1 MLRDI
6 VVVVRTR
13 LRATP
18 LAIFTNEKSDLRI
31 TLSMGLRLAALRTV
45 GASLIFSFQLIK
57 INEY

>member
-13 LRATP
+13 PRATP
-18 LAIFTNEKSDLRI
+18 LAIFTSEKSDLRI
-31 TLSMGLRLAALRTV
+31 SLSMGLRLAALRTV
-45 GASLIFSFQLIK
+45 GAPLIFSFQLIK